1 MVFLMEEQ
9 RFSVVERKHNCVH
22 GTFGVSIF
30 LEEQLD
36 FNQTLLLHLYFLN
49 NFQTRVKSLN
59 STKKCK
65 PDQVSIL

>member
-9 RFSVVERKHNCVH
+9 MFSIVERKHNCVH

-36 FNQTLLLHLYFLN
+36 LILRSGKAETGE
-49 NFQTRVKSLN
+49 
-59 STKKCK
+59 KKK
-65 PDQVSIL
+65 KTNKKTSGH